1 MKRWFPLLLLAWC
14 AAAQAGL
21 EQLRYLSE
29 EYPPFNYTGS
39 DGKPAGIAVNLLR
52 EVWQQT
58 GTAPQPITLLPWASA
73 YFQLTQQRD
82 VVLFSTARTK
92 AREPLFK
99 WACPI
104 GQVEMVLLGL
114 SAAPIKLGALDDA
127 KRYRIAAV
135 QSDVGE
141 QLLLSQGFD
150 EQALSRVSLL
160 PEALDQLL
168 AGNVDLISTNRATF
182 DALLAQKKLPLER
195 FTTIWTLS
203 AEPLCFAFSP
213 GIDDTLV
220 AEFQTALTRISS
232 EHSESP
238 LPR

>member
-39 DGKPAGIAVNLLR
+39 DGKPAGLAVNLLR

-58 GTAPQPITLLPWASA
+58 GTAPQPVSLLPWASA

-114 SAAPIKLGALDDA
+114 SSAAIKLDTLDDA
-127 KRYRIAAV
+127 RRYRIAAV

-150 EQALSRVSLL
+150 EQQLHLVSLL
-160 PEALDQLL
+160 PEALELL
-168 AGNVDLISTNRATF
+168 QTGKVDLISTNRATVF
-182 DALLAQKKLPLER
+182 ALISDNKLPLEH
-195 FTTIWTLS
+195 FTSVWTLS

-213 GIDDTLV
+213 GIDDALV
-220 AEFQTALTRISS
+220 AEFQAALTRISS
-232 EHSESP
+232 ERSEPP